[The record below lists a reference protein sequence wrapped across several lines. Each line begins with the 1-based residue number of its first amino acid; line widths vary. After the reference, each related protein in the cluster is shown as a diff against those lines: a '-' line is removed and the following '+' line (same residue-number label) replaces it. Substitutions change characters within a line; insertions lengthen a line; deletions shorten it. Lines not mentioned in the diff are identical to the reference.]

1 MPYEGDTKQLLWK
14 GQKLWPIYYKIPWD
28 LCQKEEQG
36 VSGCVLSHADRA
48 GGSGTSVVTSQLR
61 ASGTAAAPKGQGW
74 ETPACPKEPVKTIS
88 TPNGCNS
95 SSCTP
100 SNRLSRAPETLLHA
114 LHGTQRPEEPSLSFH
129 GEGGLRF

>member
-74 ETPACPKEPVKTIS
+74 ETPACPKEPVKTYFHS
-88 TPNGCNS
+88 Q
-95 SSCTP
+95 
-100 SNRLSRAPETLLHA
+100 RMQQQLLHTFKQA
-114 LHGTQRPEEPSLSFH
+114 EQGS
-129 GEGGLRF
+129 